1 MLQAF
6 CLETFFSS
14 FGIHLGI
21 RVRIFTAGY
30 PSGVPHIESEDFKSH
45 VSFSF
50 QYECHVSF
58 SSRVFSTLPTTK
70 VLEMKQDQVK
80 APESEGCVEMVIWNT

>member
-1 MLQAF
+1 MRQAF
-6 CLETFFSS
+6 CLETILSS
-14 FGIHLGI
+14 LGIHPEI

-30 PSGVPHIESEDFKSH
+30 PSGVPHIESEDFNSH

-58 SSRVFSTLPTTK
+58 SSRIFSTLPTTK
-70 VLEMKQDQVK
+70 VLEMKEDQVK
-80 APESEGCVEMVIWNT
+80 APESEGCVEIVIWNT